1 MTTTTWQPATVL
13 RRAIETHVLDLFD
26 ASGNLRPQSAW
37 PGIYFLPNG
46 SRVPAVFVVGEAMV
60 PSNWTIQGIETTIDD
75 LPRYTTPGSVGG
87 VLSTEEWTVRF
98 TNYGNRSG
106 TEMPTTLRD
115 ISRRLARA
123 FPQARTTPMP
133 RTEATYEALTAYIR
147 ETFLNPP
154 IP

>member
-1 MTTTTWQPATVL
+1 VTTTTWQPVTAL
-13 RRAIETHVLDLFD
+13 RRTLEVHVLGTHD
-26 ASGNLRPQSAW
+26 AAGNLNPEATW
-37 PGIYFLPNG
+37 PGVYLLPDG
-46 SRVPAVFVVGEAMV
+46 SRTPAVYVTGESMV
-60 PSNWTIQGIETTIDD
+60 PSNWTVQGIETTIDD
-75 LPRYTTPGSVGG
+75 LPSYTTPGSVGG
-87 VLSTEEWTVRF
+87 VLSTEEWTIRF

-106 TEMPTTLRD
+106 TEMTTTLRD

-123 FPQARTTPMP
+123 FPRARTTPMP

>member
-1 MTTTTWQPATVL
+1 MTTTWQPVTSL
-13 RRAIETHVLDLFD
+13 RRTLETHILELYD
-26 ASGNLRPQSAW
+26 AGGNLRPEATW
-37 PGIYFLPNG
+37 PGVYQLPDG
-46 SRVPAVFVVGEAMV
+46 SRIPAVYVSGASMV
-60 PSNWTIQGIETTIDD
+60 PSSWTIKGIETVIDD
-75 LPRYTTPGSVGG
+75 LPSYTTPGSVGG
-87 VLSTEEWTVRF
+87 VLSIEEWTVRF

-106 TEMPTTLRD
+106 TQMPTTLRD

-123 FPQARTTPMP
+123 FPRARTTPMP